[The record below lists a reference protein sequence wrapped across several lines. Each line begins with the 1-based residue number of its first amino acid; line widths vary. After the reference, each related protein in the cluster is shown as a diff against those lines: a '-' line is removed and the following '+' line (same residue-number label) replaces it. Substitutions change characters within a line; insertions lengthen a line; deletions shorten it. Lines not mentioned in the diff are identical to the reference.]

1 MSRSVSYLTLLAAA
15 PLLAACVAGG
25 DYQPPTA
32 ATPAA
37 FADAGAAEQAPA
49 AQKWWLAF
57 KDPVLD
63 RLIATGLAQNL
74 DVKQAVERV
83 TEARAGVTGAGAAG
97 LPQVQASGMAGR
109 GDMTGAGAA
118 SLETASLEAGW
129 TLDLFGKVQSGRMAA
144 RARLDAAYA
153 SSEVARIVLTG
164 AVAETYVDLRY
175 YQERMALTRQSLQS
189 RQKTRDMIQSSL
201 ESGAATKLDTL
212 QADQLVA
219 VAEAELPALEVGY
232 AAALNRLATLT
243 GQGTAAIA
251 ADLSRGAAQP
261 VPRFRAQVG
270 VPAEVIRKRPD
281 IIAAERNL
289 AAASAAVGVAKAE
302 LFPSLSLG
310 GMIKSVSIGGGAASE
325 TWSFGPSLS
334 LPIFA
339 GGALKANLSASESRA
354 RQAHLAW
361 QAAVLRAVEEVQT
374 ALAAYARDGRSMA
387 AQSRLLGISKD
398 TLDLARSSFEIG
410 EGNFLAV
417 LDAER
422 MLLDARGGLAA
433 ANRNRALNFIRL
445 SVATAEGV
453 GTN

>member
-1 MSRSVSYLTLLAAA
+1 MSRYLTLLVT
-15 PLLAACVAGG
+15 PLLAACVATG
-25 DYQPPTA
+25 DYQASTA

-37 FADAGAAEQAPA
+37 FADAGAATQAPA

-118 SLETASLEAGW
+118 SLETGSLEAGW
-129 TLDLFGKVQSGRMAA
+129 TLDLFSKVQSGRMAA

-243 GQGTAAIA
+243 GQGTTAIA

-422 MLLDARGGLAA
+422 MLLDSRGGLAA